1 MKKASIIFIVLFLL
15 NASRGYASYV
25 VVDAHTSR
33 TLFASAPHLQ
43 MPIAS
48 LTKIWTALIV
58 VENADLSEEVV
69 VSRKAAY
76 SEGSSI
82 YLEEGETTTVETLLY
97 GLMLRSGNDAAMA
110 LAEHVGGSEEGFV
123 YLMNERAREAGLTH
137 TMFQNPSGLHHPTH
151 LSTAYDT
158 ARMLQIAMNNKTF
171 AKIASTQTH
180 KADLK
185 NTPSIV
191 WQNKHKL
198 LFKDVGA
205 FSGKTGY
212 TKVAGRTLATYFSLN
227 DKEFVVVTLSESND
241 WEVHSHLA
249 KMVDSQYDITTVIPK
264 GSYKTATHKI
274 KVDEDVKLLL
284 KKKEAAELQH
294 MLIIPRLVGDEKIGV
309 WQIRLKNTQ
318 LHAFRTKYSEIK

>member
-1 MKKASIIFIVLFLL
+1 MKKVSLLIIVLFLL

-25 VVDAHTSR
+25 VLDAHTSR
-33 TLFASAPHLQ
+33 TLFASAPHVQ

-58 VENADLSEEVV
+58 VENAELSEKVI

-76 SEGSSI
+76 AEGSSI
-82 YLEEGETTTVETLLY
+82 YLEEGELTTVETLLY

-123 YLMNERAREAGLTH
+123 FLMNERAREAGLTG
-137 TMFQNPSGLHHPTH
+137 TVFQNPSGLHHPIH

-158 ARMLQIAMNNKTF
+158 ARMLQVAMENETF
-171 AKIASTQTH
+171 AKIASTQTY

-198 LFKDVGA
+198 LFRGVGA
-205 FSGKTGY
+205 ASGKTGY
-212 TKVAGRTLATYFSLN
+212 TKVAGRTLATYFDRD
-227 DKEFVVVTLSESND
+227 DKRFVVVTLSESND
-241 WEVHSHLA
+241 WQIHTHLA
-249 KMVDSQYDITTVIPK
+249 DMVDNQYELKTVIPK
-264 GSYKTATHKI
+264 GSYKTVRHKI
-274 KVDEDVKLLL
+274 KVDQDVKLLL
-284 KKKEAAELQH
+284 KKDEDAQLEH
-294 MLIIPRLVGDEKIGV
+294 TLIIPRLVQEKVAV
-309 WQIRLKNTQ
+309 WQIRLKNSQ
-318 LHAFRTKYSEIK
+318 LHAFRTTYSENK

>member
-1 MKKASIIFIVLFLL
+1 
-15 NASRGYASYV
+15 
-25 VVDAHTSR
+25 
-33 TLFASAPHLQ
+33 

-58 VENADLSEEVV
+58 VENAELSEKVI

-123 YLMNERAREAGLTH
+123 FLMNERAREAGLTR
-137 TMFQNPSGLHHPTH
+137 TMFQNPSGLHHPMH

-158 ARMLQIAMNNKTF
+158 ARMLQVAMENKTF
-171 AKIASTQTH
+171 AKIASTQTY

-191 WQNKHKL
+191 WKNKQKL
-198 LFKDVGA
+198 LFTDVGA
-205 FSGKTGY
+205 ISGKTGY
-212 TKVAGRTLATYFSLN
+212 TKVAGRTLATYFDRD
-227 DKEFVVVTLSESND
+227 DKRFVVVTLSESND
-241 WEVHSHLA
+241 WQVHTHLA
-249 KMVDSQYDITTVIPK
+249 DMVDEQYEMKTVIPK
-264 GSYKTATHKI
+264 GTYKTANHKI
-274 KVDEDVKLLL
+274 KVEKDVKLLL
-284 KKKEAAELQH
+284 KEDEEVKLKH
-294 MLIIPRLVGDEKIGV
+294 TLIIPRLVQEKIAV
-309 WQIRLKNTQ
+309 WQIRLKNSQ
-318 LHAFRTKYSEIK
+318 IHAFRTKYSDIK